1 MRGVR
6 GFAETVNDKVLGA
19 LDKLYRFVRDFA
31 AVGEVCEG
39 FLRGLSLRGSFVGG
53 GCGFVSGGCGC
64 NGIVAWCWRDG
75 CAALVRGLRAFA
87 DVPADYVQCAVFHG
101 EREAE

>member
-6 GFAETVNDKVLGA
+6 GFAETVDDKVLGA
-19 LDKLYRFVRDFA
+19 LYELDACVGDFA

-39 FLRGLSLRGSFVGG
+39 FFD
-53 GCGFVSGGCGC
+53 
-64 NGIVAWCWRDG
+64 W
-75 CAALVRGLRAFA
+75 CAALA

-101 EREAE
+101 EREAEKFGAVRSGGIASFGWG